1 MKLPTLLFPQVD
13 KANHYAAGTGAA
25 AIAACTAMVALALL
39 HALVLHRALP
49 VWLPAA
55 GAVAALLAAYAAG
68 FTKEWLDARA
78 NAKARAAGLPLPHGV
93 EVADW
98 QATAWG
104 CVPVVLP
111 LAALQLIVFVT

>member
-1 MKLPTLLFPQVD
+1 MFHRLREDIACIRERDP
-13 KANHYAAGTGAA
+13 AARSTWEVLTCYPG
-25 AIAACTAMVALALL
+25 L